1 MLGHVRRQ
9 KTPQDVEFSEDSEKL
24 RRELK
29 RVREENRKLKHIIS
43 YGNISTLETLIDQY
57 MDYSRIYLKKIAI
70 EIQLTDYEQSG
81 TDKVMELI
89 EHLECLKEEL
99 HKLIAISEE
108 GAVAHNESLRHDVKI
123 ARELVPEL
131 ENIIQLHIDS
141 DKSMEL
147 EKILVEFALPIYKR
161 ISRDSQPLRHNVAW
175 YTTFLT

>member
-1 MLGHVRRQ
+1 MLGYVKRQ
-9 KTPQDVEFSEDSEKL
+9 RNFQNVEFSDDNEKF

-29 RVREENRKLKHIIS
+29 RVREENCRLKHIIS
-43 YGNISTLETLIDQY
+43 YGNMSMLETLIDQY
-57 MDYSRIYLKKIAI
+57 MDYSRIQLKKIAF

-89 EHLECLKEEL
+89 EHLESLKEEL

-141 DKSMEL
+141 DKSVEL
-147 EKILVEFALPIYKR
+147 EKILVEFARKIRKCL
-161 ISRDSQPLRHNVAW
+161 
-175 YTTFLT
+175 

>member
-1 MLGHVRRQ
+1 MLGYVKHQRNF
-9 KTPQDVEFSEDSEKL
+9 QDVEFSDDNEKL

-29 RVREENRKLKHIIS
+29 RVREENCRLKHIIS
-43 YGNISTLETLIDQY
+43 YGNMSMLETLIDQY
-57 MDYSRIYLKKIAI
+57 MDYSRIHLKKIAL
-70 EIQLTDYEQSG
+70 EIQLTDYEQFG

-131 ENIIQLHIDS
+131 ENIIQLHINS
-141 DKSMEL
+141 NKSMEL
-147 EKILVEFALPIYKR
+147 EKILVEFAQKIRKCL
-161 ISRDSQPLRHNVAW
+161 
-175 YTTFLT
+175 

>member
-1 MLGHVRRQ
+1 MLGHVKRQ
-9 KTPQDVEFSEDSEKL
+9 RNFQNVEFSDDNEKL

-29 RVREENRKLKHIIS
+29 RVREENCRLKHIIS
-43 YGNISTLETLIDQY
+43 YGNMSMLETLIDQY
-57 MDYSRIYLKKIAI
+57 MDYSRIHLKKIAL

-99 HKLIAISEE
+99 HKLIAMSEE
-108 GAVAHNESLRHDVKI
+108 GAVAHNDSLRHDVKI

-141 DKSMEL
+141 NKSMEL
-147 EKILVEFALPIYKR
+147 EKILVEFAQKIRKC
-161 ISRDSQPLRHNVAW
+161 
-175 YTTFLT
+175 F